1 VRWKLSRTVLRGE
14 GGGNVALLL
23 DQKQKA
29 GGRKQPFF
37 FRMKDE
43 RPFGFA
49 GLWERWEGEGGEVVT
64 SCAILTTEANE
75 VLRPV
80 HDRMPV
86 ILHPEDYEL
95 WLIGETRELDLI
107 KEMLRPYPA
116 EEILGYTV
124 GTSINSA
131 RNQGAGL
138 IEQLAVNSA

>member
-1 VRWKLSRTVLRGE
+1 MR
-14 GGGNVALLL
+14 
-23 DQKQKA
+23 
-29 GGRKQPFF
+29 
-37 FRMKDE
+37 DE

-49 GLWERWEGEGGEVVT
+49 GLWERWEGEGGQVIN

-86 ILHPEDYEL
+86 ILHHEDYEL
-95 WLIGETRELDLI
+95 WLGAEARELDLV

-116 EEILGYTV
+116 EEIVGYPV
-124 GTSINSA
+124 GSGVNSP

-138 IEQLAVNSA
+138 LERAALNSA